1 MSMRLMFI
9 GDSIVAGTG
18 DPECRG
24 WAGRVAAASFRSG
37 IELTAYNLGIG
48 GDPSGGVLARWRDE
62 VTRRINPDIEN
73 RLVAQFGVND
83 IRDGIELPPDEVVA
97 NLARFL
103 EETKDA
109 GFDPLIVGPVPT
121 AQPRESERVGDISA
135 RFAAACGEHQV
146 DFIELH
152 AALKNSPQ
160 FIGDLENGDGYH
172 PGAEGYNEITRAVL
186 ENGWWE
192 WLARGAERPR
202 GLLRNI

>member
-1 MSMRLMFI
+1 MFI

-37 IELTAYNLGIG
+37 IELTALNLGIG
-48 GDPSGGVLARWRDE
+48 GDPSGGVLARWREE
-62 VTRRINPDIEN
+62 VTRRINPDIDN

-83 IRDGIELPPDEVVA
+83 IRDGIELPAEEVVA
-97 NLARFL
+97 NLASFVR
-103 EETKDA
+103 ETRDG

-121 AQPRESERVGDISA
+121 AQQRESERVGDISR
-135 RFAAACGEHQV
+135 RFADACSQAGV
-146 DFIELH
+146 TFIELH

-160 FIGDLENGDGYH
+160 FLGDLERGDGYH
-172 PGAEGYNEITRAVL
+172 PGADGYNEITRAVL

-192 WLARGAERPR
+192 WLARGSAPPR
-202 GLLRNI
+202 ALLRNV